1 MENLPTTRPKFV
13 LGSERPSQMTYGHS
27 TPGYG
32 YPEPMQADASP
43 EMQAGGLIEYWHM
56 LRRRRGTLIV
66 VAFLGV
72 LAAILITLPQTPV
85 YRARTALEIQNI
97 NNDFLNARQV
107 NPVTEDGS
115 GANALTDVQTQMKIV
130 QSEALV
136 DKVVDRLSAAGKPLP
151 GQGEAGVFSTWLKAL
166 RVPVNQPNDR
176 DYRLREKAMK
186 SLTVRQL
193 GQTRMI
199 EVLYNSPDPKLA
211 ADFLNTL
218 TSSYI
223 DSNMEARWQMS
234 QRTGEWLSRQLD
246 DMRVKLERSEDAL
259 QAYARKF
266 GLLFTTPQS
275 GGAEKMN
282 ITEEKLRHV
291 QEELSKAQA
300 DRAAAQSRYE
310 TAKSAAPDTLPDVLN
325 DTSLRGLEDKLT
337 ELQRQKAELIATYTA
352 KHERVRRV
360 EAQIAPLETAFA
372 RERDAIIERIHNDY
386 TTALGRE
393 RLLQADYAS
402 QSKIV
407 TDQAEKS
414 IRYNILKREVDSN
427 RQLYESMLDQVRQAS
442 VASAIRAS
450 NIRIVDPAKIPHQ
463 PYSPDFLL
471 NSALGLF
478 SGLLVGVVFVILR
491 ERADRTLQQPGD
503 LQFWTNV
510 TELGVI
516 PSAGAETGRRIYSA
530 ARRKAL
536 PEATPVGLK
545 ATPLELKA
553 MINGAP
559 AVILRTKKTE
569 ERVELMTW
577 QRKPSSVAEAFRAVL
592 TSIMF
597 SGENGSRPRVLV
609 FTSASPAEG
618 KTTVASNLGI
628 ALAEIRQ
635 KVLIIDADLRKPR
648 MHELFDI
655 PNDRGLSDLLQG
667 PPSVNGTLEAA
678 LRGIVQETS
687 IPGLHVLPSGP
698 STHAAANLLYSPNLA
713 EIFKKFRHEFDMVLV
728 DTPPMLNITDAR
740 VAGRLADAVVFVAR
754 AGRTTRDAALAAH
767 QRFAEDRIPI
777 LGTILNDWDP
787 AKAPG
792 GYYGD
797 HGGSYYGGYK
807 YSAYQS

>member
-1 MENLPTTRPKFV
+1 MENLPTPHPKFV
-13 LGSERPSQMTYGHS
+13 FGSERPSQMTYGHS
-27 TPGYG
+27 APSYG
-32 YPEPMQADASP
+32 YPESMQADPSQ
-43 EMQAGGLIEYWHM
+43 EVQTGGLIEYWRM
-56 LRRRRGTLIV
+56 VRRRRGTLIV

-72 LAAILITLPQTPV
+72 LAAILITFPQTPI
-85 YRARTALEIQNI
+85 YRAHTALEIQDI

-115 GANALTDVQTQMKIV
+115 GANALTDVQTQMKII

-136 DKVVDRLSAAGKPLP
+136 DSVVDRLSAAGKL
-151 GQGEAGVFSTWLKAL
+151 QSEQKEAGVLSTWLKAL
-166 RVPVNQPNDR
+166 RVPVNQPDEK

-211 ADFLNTL
+211 AAFLNTL

-223 DSNMEARWQMS
+223 ETNMEARWQMS

-266 GLLFTTPQS
+266 GLMFTTPQS

-282 ITEEKLRHV
+282 ISEEKLRHV
-291 QEELSKAQA
+291 QEELSKAAA
-300 DRAAAQSRYE
+300 DRASAQSHYE
-310 TAKSAAPDTLPDVLN
+310 TAKSAAPDTLADVLN
-325 DTSLRGLEDKLT
+325 DASLRGLEDKLT

-352 KHERVRRV
+352 KHEKVRRV
-360 EAQIAPLETAFA
+360 EAQIAPLEAAFA
-372 RERDAIIERIHNDY
+372 KERDAIVERIHNDY

-393 RLLQADYAS
+393 RLLQVDYAS

-414 IRYNILKREVDSN
+414 IQYNILKREVDSN
-427 RQLYESMLDQVRQAS
+427 RQLYESMLDHVRQAS

-450 NIRIVDPAKIPHQ
+450 NIRIVDPAKVPRQ

-471 NSALGLF
+471 NAALGLL
-478 SGLLVGVVFVILR
+478 SGLMVGVVFVIVR

-516 PSAGAETGRRIYSA
+516 PSAGAETGRRLYYA

-536 PEATPVGLK
+536 PEATPLGLT
-545 ATPLELKA
+545 AEPG
-553 MINGAP
+553 MNGAP

-577 QRKPSSVAEAFRAVL
+577 QRKPSPVAEAFRAVL

-597 SGENGSRPRVLV
+597 SGENGSFPRVLV

-648 MHELFDI
+648 MHELFDV

-667 PPSVNGTLEAA
+667 PPAVNGTLEAA

-698 STHAAANLLYSPNLA
+698 PTHAAANLLYSPNLA
-713 EIFKKFRHEFDMVLV
+713 EIIKKFRHEFDMILV
-728 DTPPMLNITDAR
+728 DTPPMLNIADAR

-767 QRFAEDRIPI
+767 QRFAEDRTPI

-787 AKAPG
+787 AKSPG
-792 GYYGD
+792 GYYGNYS
-797 HGGSYYGGYK
+797 GSYYGGYK
-807 YSAYQS
+807 YSAYRSQY